1 MMKKSTLLFV
11 GTFIGLAS
19 LAQAQDSCP
28 TSVTLTAPVSGSKVV
43 EQASEHLT
51 ASSLIQATEAAYR
64 AGQSVTL
71 TPGFEVRPGA
81 VFEASI
87 AACKATEI
95 TLTAWEEN
103 VFKLGAY
110 PNPFAQNT
118 LIEYTIPEASTVS
131 INIMDLRG
139 VIISRLLKDQ
149 EQEGG
154 THRVTFES
162 ETLPSGVYI
171 CTLDTPNG
179 RRTHKI
185 IKQK

>member
-1 MMKKSTLLFV
+1 MKKSTLLYASV
-11 GTFIGLAS
+11 LALLATFS
-19 LAQAQDSCP
+19 QAQDSCP
-28 TSVTLTAPVSGSKVV
+28 TSITLTAPVSGAKIV

-51 ASSLIQATEAAYR
+51 ASNLVQASETAYR

-71 TPGFEVRPGA
+71 TPGFEVKPGA

-87 AACKATEI
+87 AACQAVDI
-95 TLTAWEEN
+95 NLTAWEEN
-103 VFKLGAY
+103 VFTLGAY

-118 LIEYTIPEASTVS
+118 LIEYTIPESSTVS
-131 INIMDLRG
+131 INIMDMRG

-149 EQEGG
+149 KQESG

-162 ETLPSGVYI
+162 DTLPSGVYI

-185 IKQK
+185 VKQK

>member
-1 MMKKSTLLFV
+1 MV
-11 GTFIGLAS
+11 GALAVLTT

-28 TSVTLTAPVSGSKVV
+28 TSITLTAPVSGAKVL

-51 ASSLIQATEAAYR
+51 ASNVVQSAETAYR

-71 TPGFEVRPGA
+71 TAGFEVKPGA

-87 AACKATEI
+87 AACKAVDI
-95 TLTAWEEN
+95 NLTAWEEN
-103 VFKLGAY
+103 VFTLGAY

-118 LIEYTIPEASTVS
+118 LIEYTIPESSTVS
-131 INIMDLRG
+131 INIMDVRG

-149 EQEGG
+149 KQESG

-162 ETLPSGVYI
+162 DTLPSGVYI

>member
-1 MMKKSTLLFV
+1 MLVGSLTLL
-11 GTFIGLAS
+11 TTLT
-19 LAQAQDSCP
+19 QAQDACP
-28 TSVTLTAPVSGSKVV
+28 TSITLTAPVSGAKIV
-43 EQASEHLT
+43 EQAREHLT
-51 ASSLIQATEAAYR
+51 ASNSVQSSEAAYR

-71 TPGFEVRPGA
+71 TPGFEVKPGA

-87 AACKATEI
+87 AACQGAEMN
-95 TLTAWEEN
+95 LTAWEEN
-103 VFKLGAY
+103 VFTLGAY

-118 LIEYTIPEASTVS
+118 LIEYTIPETSTVS

-139 VIISRLLKDQ
+139 VVISRLLKDQ
-149 EQEGG
+149 KQEGG

-185 IKQK
+185 VKQK

>member
-1 MMKKSTLLFV
+1 MKKSTLLCF
-11 GTFIGLAS
+11 GAFFGLITF
-19 LAQAQDSCP
+19 AQAQDSCP
-28 TSVTLTAPVSGSKVV
+28 TSVTLTAPVSGSKVI

-51 ASSLIQATEAAYR
+51 ASSRVQASEAAYR

-71 TPGFEVRPGA
+71 TPGFEVKPGS

-87 AACKATEI
+87 AACKGAEI
-95 TLTAWEEN
+95 RLAAWEDN
-103 VFKLGAY
+103 VFTLGAY

-131 INIMDLRG
+131 INIIDVRG
-139 VIISRLLKDQ
+139 SVISRLLQDEK
-149 EQEGG
+149 QEGG
-154 THRVTFES
+154 THRLTFES

-171 CTLDTPNG
+171 CTLDTPGG

-185 IKQK
+185 VKQK

>member
-1 MMKKSTLLFV
+1 MTKKSTLLFV
-11 GTFIGLAS
+11 SSFLGLAT
-19 LAQAQDSCP
+19 LVQAQDSCP
-28 TSVTLTAPVSGSKVV
+28 TSVTLTAPVSGAKVV

-51 ASSLIQATEAAYR
+51 ASSQVQASEAAYR

-71 TPGFEVRPGA
+71 TPGFEVKPGA

-87 AACKATEI
+87 AACKAVEI
-95 TLTAWEEN
+95 NLTAWEEN
-103 VFKLGAY
+103 VFTLGAY

-131 INIMDLRG
+131 INIMDVRG
-139 VIISRLLKDQ
+139 VVISRLLKDQ
-149 EQEGG
+149 KQDGG
-154 THRVTFES
+154 THRITFES

-171 CTLDTPNG
+171 CTLDTPGG

-185 IKQK
+185 VKQK